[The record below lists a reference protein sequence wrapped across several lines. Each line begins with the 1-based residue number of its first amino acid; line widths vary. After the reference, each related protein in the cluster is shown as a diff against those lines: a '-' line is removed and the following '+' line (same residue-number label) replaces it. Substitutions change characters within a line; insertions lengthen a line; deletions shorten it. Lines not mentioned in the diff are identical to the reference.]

1 MNQAMVNMGGGLEGY
16 YQLTVRDTITG
27 KITKQTA
34 PFKNLITNSGLD
46 YLFIGYNGPFGTHPT
61 LAGAYVGT
69 GNTAPAV
76 TDTQLTTYL
85 ASNNSS
91 TTSTSPMAGWTYVAA
106 AGSVP
111 PYWSS
116 TGSWTFPAGA
126 ATGILAEVGIGV
138 PITASPYY
146 ILQSHALIV
155 DNVGNPT
162 TITVLSTEQLTLTY
176 TLNLYWNVTTQTGT
190 INISGVTY
198 AISWLPTNL
207 PGTNQGPN
215 QTVAATFSGNYTLTG
230 YNGSLGTPLT
240 SPLGTTGT
248 NNNTGSIAA
257 YTPGSYYQQVTYTC
271 DVNHLNFTG
280 GITVLV
286 VNDGY
291 HQFQIGFTPAIPKD
305 NTYTFTFIC
314 NLSLA
319 RYP

>member
-1 MNQAMVNMGGGLEGY
+1 MKPAMVNMEGGLEGY

-46 YLFIGYNGPFGTHPT
+46 YLFIGYNGPFGTNPT
-61 LAGAYVGT
+61 LVGAYVGT

-91 TTSTSPMAGWTYVAA
+91 TASTSPMAGWTYVAA
-106 AGSVP
+106 SGSVP
-111 PYWSS
+111 PYWTS
-116 TGSWTFPAGA
+116 TGSWTFPAGV
-126 ATGILAEVGIGV
+126 ATGILAEVGIGI
-138 PITASPYY
+138 PLAASPYY
-146 ILQSHALIV
+146 VLQSHALIV
-155 DNVGNPT
+155 DSVGNPT

-198 AISWLPTNL
+198 AINWLPTNL
-207 PGTNQGPN
+207 PGIGSGPYTAFQGF
-215 QTVAATFSGNYTLTG
+215 FSSYVTLVG

-240 SPLGTTGT
+240 NPSGSSGD
-248 NNNTGSIAA
+248 NNRTGSIAS
-257 YTPGSYYQQVTYTC
+257 YTIGSYFQQVTYTC

-286 VNDGY
+286 VHSNY

-314 NLSLA
+314 NFSLA